1 MIGSFSATPEKC
13 TNSRSP
19 PLWVLLK
26 TELSAEIVFS
36 RLQVE
41 LFLRLSGFLIW
52 MSIFS
57 FCLIFARFQSA
68 KVTYRAFSQKKRGF
82 LTLVDLTDTGC
93 YIYFMLYFARLLP
106 CWDFWCT
113 AVWLILPKVGNLR
126 GNLLLVW
133 DKNLVGENI

>member
-13 TNSRSP
+13 SNFRSP
-19 PLWVLLK
+19 PLWVLFK

-93 YIYFMLYFARLLP
+93 YIYFLLYCARLLA
-106 CWDFWCT
+106 WDFWCT
-113 AVWLILPKVGNLR
+113 IVWLILPKVENLR
-126 GNLLLVW
+126 CNVLFVW
-133 DKNLVGENI
+133 EKNLVGENI